1 MLQYLHISKIIC
13 NFAGENTLPPY
24 DVKLGEK
31 EYMKQ
36 FITSLLAVTGVEEVE
51 SQIHRAKILRD
62 GQIFIL
68 RGDKTYTITGA
79 EVK

>member
-1 MLQYLHISKIIC
+1 MAANNKVSGVIKDAADKTALIGV
-13 NFAGENTLPPY
+13 NVTL
-24 DVKLGEK
+24 
-31 EYMKQ
+31 
-36 FITSLLAVTGVEEVE
+36 VE

-68 RGDKTYTITGA
+68 RGDKTYTITGI